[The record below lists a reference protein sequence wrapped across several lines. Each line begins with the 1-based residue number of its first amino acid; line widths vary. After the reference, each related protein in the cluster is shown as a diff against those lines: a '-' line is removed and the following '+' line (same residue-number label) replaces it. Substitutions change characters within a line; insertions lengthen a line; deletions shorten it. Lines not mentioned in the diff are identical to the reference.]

1 LKPRRWRMSMTVA
14 VIVSFLIGL
23 AAAGLGLWDLHKIN
37 KTNGQISSI
46 DSSVPAMSMITPSTG
61 QTLSG
66 IVGLDAGSLGGHITG
81 AQFLATGGSSH
92 NVSIANA
99 VASIDGWAARWNSAS
114 LPNGTYQISSV
125 GYNASGRSSR
135 SPAVTVSIQNP

>member
-1 LKPRRWRMSMTVA
+1 MRPRRWRMSMTVA

-46 DSSVPAMSMITPSTG
+46 NGYVPAMSIITPSTG
-61 QTLSG
+61 QTVSG
-66 IVGLDAGSLGGHITG
+66 IVGLAAVPLGGRLVG
-81 AQFLATGGSSH
+81 LQFLATGGSKH
-92 NVSIANA
+92 NVLIANA
-99 VASIDGWAARWNSAS
+99 VASIDGWAAHWNSAN

-125 GYNASGRSSR
+125 GYNTSGRSSR
-135 SPAVTVSIQNP
+135 SPAVAVSIQNP